1 MTRTTSARSIL
12 SSVLSFNKYLLEEM
26 QMVRQNKLKKTKQ
39 INLGVQE
46 TNVHLQATCTSSAA
60 FSRISE
66 LPTVLPA
73 DPAIKNMGS
82 TTLDFP
88 SLYDGRI
95 SGKQDITPCNA
106 V

>member
-12 SSVLSFNKYLLEEM
+12 SSVLSFNKYLQRNANCE
-26 QMVRQNKLKKTKQ
+26 TKQ
-39 INLGVQE
+39 AKSGELSKFRCARN
-46 TNVHLQATCTSSAA
+46 NAHLQATCTSSAA

-66 LPTVLPA
+66 FPTVLPA

-82 TTLDFP
+82 TTLDLP

-95 SGKQDITPCNA
+95 SGKQDITPCSA
-106 V
+106 E